1 MNYIYDGTFEGFLTC
16 VHANYYKESATNIT
30 NMPPTIIPAP
40 HATTTPSVIPAPA
53 SLRARPAISAHQE
66 SFLTQTF
73 IIITDAQKATIV
85 YDAIRSKISKW
96 DLERIYRV
104 FRTNEP
110 EKEMKLLRYIRLGFK
125 QGSKIRLL
133 HTHPVVLDVEK
144 AEKRIG
150 NEVHR
155 LLGLIRFESVIPV
168 MNDASSEI
176 LYSCID
182 PDNDVL
188 EFIAPHFADRF
199 KSDPFIIHDEKRNKA
214 LISFQKEWHVSDFTE
229 TEVAMFRRTESE
241 EEYRR
246 LWQQYFDIIAIKER
260 TNPKLQKAFM
270 PVRYW
275 KNLPEIR

>member
-1 MNYIYDGTFEGFLTC
+1 MNYIYDETFEGFLTC

-30 NMPPTIIPAP
+30 SMPPQAIPTSP
-40 HATTTPSVIPAPA
+40 VIPAKA
-53 SLRARPAISAHQE
+53 GISAHQE

-73 IIITDAQKATIV
+73 IIDTDEQKASIV

-110 EKEMKLLRYIRLGFK
+110 EKELKLLRYIRLGFK

-133 HTHPVVLDVEK
+133 HTHPAVLDVEK

-168 MNDASSEI
+168 INNTSSEI
-176 LYSCID
+176 LYSRID

-214 LISFQKEWHVSDFTE
+214 LISFQKKWHVSDFTE
-229 TEVAMFRRTESE
+229 TEVAMFMRTESE

-275 KNLPEIR
+275 KNLPEINR